1 MRIARARAARPAL
14 RRARPTARARPYA
27 RARDDASRDD
37 HHQPAHRKR
46 RAATPGCERWLPGE
60 WGPIKVEQ
68 ELGVPRER
76 CSGRCLPLACLLVGA
91 AAFRSTASFAGH
103 RLARPRSAAAPG
115 DPEVGA
121 CHFEQS
127 WRTTCP
133 RRRARRGV
141 RLDESRWWLMR
152 TESSTRQHAE
162 LSRLQLSGALA
173 LPSTEEVALEMVGE
187 AREWLHGLASPLST
201 TRVESARAWL
211 EHSWNEM
218 RDLGDP
224 EAARA

>member
-1 MRIARARAARPAL
+1 MNKNL
-14 RRARPTARARPYA
+14 VFRRTM
-27 RARDDASRDD
+27 
-37 HHQPAHRKR
+37 H
-46 RAATPGCERWLPGE
+46 
-60 WGPIKVEQ
+60 
-68 ELGVPRER
+68 
-76 CSGRCLPLACLLVGA
+76 GRCLPLACLLVGA

-115 DPEVGA
+115 DPEVDA
-121 CHFEQS
+121 CHSEHVVEDDVPKSQS
-127 WRTTCP
+127 IRWRP
-133 RRRARRGV
+133 S
-141 RLDESRWWLMR
+141 LDESRWWLMR